1 MRTFIGFEGHYDIY
15 DNGSI
20 VLHSADALGR
30 LTGLKKKLTNPN
42 KIYNE
47 ADRNGVLHL
56 LQVMKVYRRITQKSE
71 IN

>member
-1 MRTFIGFEGHYDIY
+1 MRTFIGYEGHYDIY

-20 VLHSADALGR
+20 ILHSADKLGR
-30 LTGLKKKLTNPN
+30 LTGLTKKLTNPS

-56 LQVMKVYRRITQKSE
+56 LQVMKFYKRISQKYE